1 MRDSLLTLEVA
12 QHNRR
17 SPSGVAPASL
27 RRLERAIFLSQ
38 GEFSLIL
45 VCCDYPSLREQILEH
60 LGELFSGKI
69 HHMIVPPSGQKFY
82 TNIQKTL
89 PIVPPQALMVLGLEA
104 VEDIEIVLS
113 STNLVRNQFGKCFSF
128 PLVLW
133 VNDEIIA
140 KLVRFAPDF
149 KSWAASTI
157 RFSPQDF
164 LGMGDRDRMV
174 RL

>member
-1 MRDSLLTLEVA
+1 MRNVLPTLEVA
-12 QHNRR
+12 AHNRR
-17 SPSGVAPASL
+17 TPLGVAPASL
-27 RRLERAIFLSQ
+27 RRLERAIFLSR
-38 GEFSLIL
+38 GEFALIL
-45 VCCDYPSLREQILEH
+45 VCCDSPPLREQILQH
-60 LGELFSGKI
+60 LGELFAGKI
-69 HHMIVPPSGQKFY
+69 HHMVVPPSAQKFY

-104 VEDIEIVLS
+104 VEDIEPFLS
-113 STNLVRNQFGKCFSF
+113 SANLVRNQFGKCFSF

-157 RFSPQDF
+157 RFSPQEV
-164 LGMGDRDRMV
+164 LVSPPIEG
-174 RL
+174 LAK